1 MTIVFNRP
9 EQLNAFTET
18 MVNEFITLLNQA
30 DLDDN
35 VKVIII
41 TGNGRA
47 FCAGA
52 DLEKGTD
59 TFADRKTPENEFRDW
74 GGRLS
79 LRLYDMNKPM
89 IAAINGAA
97 VGVGVTMTLPM
108 DIRIATSNAKFGF
121 VFTRRGIAPE
131 ACSGWF
137 LPRIVGISKAL
148 EWTISGKIISAEE
161 AIIGG
166 LVNKVVSPLELL
178 PTATAIAK
186 EIVENA
192 SSVSVALTRQLM
204 WKMLGVNHPM
214 ESHKIESKII
224 RYLGNQEDAKEGV
237 ASFLEKRPAQFSM
250 KVSED
255 LPPFYPW
262 WEEEN

>member
-52 DLEKGTD
+52 DLEKGTY